1 MDELSQT
8 ITDLQDELEAS
19 ALFDD
24 QRARQGVLRAAI
36 PRTLLDKAGYEALVG
51 RLPEPYQRELF
62 ASYVASKFI
71 YTCGV
76 RAGNVDFYNFALG
89 LASKG

>member
-8 ITDLQDELEAS
+8 ITDLQEELEAS

-36 PRTLLDKAGYEALVG
+36 PRTLLDKAGYDTASRYLLVDVSTITPLVDLLVG
-51 RLPEPYQRELF
+51 DVSGSGREPPKP
-62 ASYVASKFI
+62 SP
-71 YTCGV
+71 
-76 RAGNVDFYNFALG
+76 
-89 LASKG
+89 